1 MVCGH
6 MMNEYSVE
14 SWELVKTWSIVCFGF
29 FWFFLFS
36 LLEGKIGNEE
46 EGGAGESQLN
56 TNTGTL
62 KKLYSFIDV
71 SNLNFWNK
79 FWN

>member
-1 MVCGH
+1 
-6 MMNEYSVE
+6 MNI
-14 SWELVKTWSIVCFGF
+14 LWSLENWWKPEVLFVLDFFG
-29 FWFFLFS
+29 FFLFS